1 MFCDELK
8 KRFAVL
14 YNGKSCRPVLSSI
27 CWVLADCKTYSGNL
41 LEKRQISRSRI
52 EQVTAALVR
61 CLN

>member
-27 CWVLADCKTYSGNL
+27 SGYLQTVKHIVGICWRRGRFQGP
-41 LEKRQISRSRI
+41 E
-52 EQVTAALVR
+52 
-61 CLN
+61 